1 MVSKCLP
8 LIITAGEPYRD
19 LWWLMAVAGLGTHAS
34 AADHRW
40 PLSSG
45 WSMLQSALAHSVLMG
60 RMNQV
65 GPS

>member
-1 MVSKCLP
+1 MRQ
-8 LIITAGEPYRD
+8 PYRD
-19 LWWLMAVAGLGTHAS
+19 LWWLMAVAGLGTPAS

-60 RMNQV
+60 WMNQV